1 MLVATVVCL
10 AVVALVVV
18 SALTR
23 PYLGLALA
31 PKGGQIVVIE
41 ARGPARAIPRGTV
54 LVSVAREGE
63 LEVALD
69 QCWDLLRQRCARR
82 KAGEDPDGAAARP
95 GSVVEGYQQ

>member
-1 MLVATVVCL
+1 MLVATVACL

-31 PKGGQIVVIE
+31 PKGGQVVVIE

-54 LVSVAREGE
+54 LVSVAGNSETQ
-63 LEVALD
+63 AS
-69 QCWDLLRQRCARR
+69 ARN
-82 KAGEDPDGAAARP
+82 
-95 GSVVEGYQQ
+95 